1 MGLLNADGTE
11 TNGNGN
17 GRFKVT
23 TDKVITV
30 VVTVLLTY
38 AAMNARISVVESRV
52 NTLQNDIS
60 EIKTDVKQL
69 LRDNR

>member
-1 MGLLNADGTE
+1 
-11 TNGNGN
+11 
-17 GRFKVT
+17 
-23 TDKVITV
+23 
-30 VVTVLLTY
+30 
-38 AAMNARISVVESRV
+38 VESRV